1 MGVVEVYGGSG
12 GGVWWEGWMSV
23 VGGVK
28 ECGGRGGGVWE
39 GLRNVVRGVR
49 CVVERVRCV
58 VRGVEVCG
66 KECGVWERVE
76 VCDGRGVGG

>member
-1 MGVVEVYGGSG
+1 MVGVVEVYGGSGGGVWWEGWMSAVGGVDECGGRGVGGVKECGGRG

-39 GLRNVVRGVR
+39 G
-49 CVVERVRCV
+49 
-58 VRGVEVCG
+58 
-66 KECGVWERVE
+66 
-76 VCDGRGVGG
+76 